1 MKKIFLLL
9 FILASNFTFSQK
21 DSIPNFDEDDLKYR
35 EDQFYFLV
43 TYNILQNRPL
53 GVTQNSFSVGLSTG
67 FLRDFPINQ
76 KRTFAI
82 APGIGFSYNNYKQ
95 NMIIDDSS
103 GTLLYSTIPANMTY
117 DRNKFATYSIDVPLE
132 LRWRNSTPQSHKFYR
147 IYSGFKFSYILFNES
162 KYVDNT
168 KAITVSNIPDLNKLQ
183 YGVYL
188 TAGYNSWNIYAY
200 YGFSKLFNKNF
211 DGTNQGFNTLNV
223 GLMFYIL

>member
-1 MKKIFLLL
+1 MKNFLLL
-9 FILASNFTFSQK
+9 LLILTSNLTFSQK
-21 DSIPNFDEDDLKYR
+21 DSIPNFDELDLKYR

-82 APGIGFSYNNYKQ
+82 APGIGLSFNNYKQ
-95 NMIIDDSS
+95 NMIIDDTS
-103 GTLLYSTIPANMTY
+103 GNIQYSTIPEKMTY
-117 DRNKFATYSIDVPLE
+117 DRNKFSTYSIDIPLE
-132 LRWRNSTPQSHKFYR
+132 LRWRNSTPKSHKFYR
-147 IYSGFKFSYILFNES
+147 IYAGFKLSYLLYNES

-168 KAITVSNIPDLNKLQ
+168 KAITVTNIADLNKIQ
-183 YGVYL
+183 YGAYL
-188 TAGYNSWNIYAY
+188 TTGYNSWNIYAF
-200 YGFSKLFNKNF
+200 YGFSKFFNKNL
-211 DGTNQGFNTLNV
+211 DDSNNGFNTLNV